1 MADKYTQDFIDEV
14 KGCLNSGNG
23 GSGADDVAR
32 AAIEAH
38 AGNADIHLTAEQLNT
53 AVNDATEGGKTVE
66 KAAAYTL
73 DNAVDYPLVD
83 MRIYGK
89 STQDGEPSPENP
101 VEIVSVE
108 SPTVT
113 VCGKNLIN
121 IQKPEIIAYSVQD
134 AIKSATFE
142 LENNGMTLK
151 SGTTNVTWAANKWW
165 WKIKKGIYTISCKI
179 SCDDEAFTPQLGI
192 FYRENISSTNIHI
205 HTLTPSK
212 SSITFTLREDVYLGL
227 YFHLTDDNGITA
239 ASRTV
244 RYYDIQLELGDTAT
258 AYEPYIGSTASL
270 TSALPLCG
278 IPVTEDGNYTDSNGQ
293 QWICDELIY
302 NADGTGKI
310 VKRMNEITLDGS
322 DDENWALD
330 ATVGDTMKKRLRFYA
345 PPNIVPLND
354 SNKYNSKSPSRVI
367 CDKYDSA
374 TTSET
379 WNRTKKGIS
388 ITHFDPHGYISVY
401 DETYSEST
409 LDEWKSYLASNP
421 VTVVYPLNTPQE
433 ISLTAEEMSQ
443 LQSLQTFDGVTNV
456 SNDKG
461 AEMQIKYCTN
471 SALSEYV
478 KPIKTGLQKQIDELK
493 TAVLSL
499 GGNV

>member
-1 MADKYTQDFIDEV
+1 MNEEHRLIDLDLLA
-14 KGCLNSGNG
+14 KFLQNLRGTNN
-23 GSGADDVAR
+23 
-32 AAIEAH
+32 
-38 AGNADIHLTAEQLNT
+38 EQLNT
-53 AVNDATEGGKTVE
+53 AVSEHNADENAHSALFQGGKTVE

-101 VEIVSVE
+101 FEIVSVE
-108 SPTVT
+108 NPTIT
-113 VCGKNLIN
+113 VSNGTDSI
-121 IQKPEIIAYSVQD
+121 
-134 AIKSATFE
+134 SAF
-142 LENNGMTLK
+142 LPYTLH
-151 SGTTNVTWAANKWW
+151 GVPV
-165 WKIKKGIYTISCKI
+165 
-179 SCDDEAFTPQLGI
+179 EA
-192 FYRENISSTNIHI
+192 
-205 HTLTPSK
+205 
-212 SSITFTLREDVYLGL
+212 
-227 YFHLTDDNGITA
+227 
-239 ASRTV
+239 
-244 RYYDIQLELGDTAT
+244 
-258 AYEPYIGSTASL
+258 
-270 TSALPLCG
+270 
-278 IPVTEDGNYTDSNGQ
+278 DGNYTDSNGQ

-310 VKRMNEITLDGS
+310 VKRTNSLALDGS

-330 ATVGDTMKKRLRFYA
+330 TTVGDTMKKRLRFYTH
-345 PPNIVPLND
+345 PNIVPLND

-374 TTSET
+374 TASET

-433 ISLTAEEMSQ
+433 INLTAEEMTA
-443 LQSLQTFDGVTNV
+443 LKALQTFDGITNV
-456 SNDKG
+456 SNDSG
-461 AEMQIKYCTN
+461 AEMCVKYCTN